1 MRLTEEEIRRITL
14 SAIEELGEN
23 ATPQKVKK
31 IVEESLSKIEHNVP
45 VDKTSHTTGR
55 VILTSFGL
63 NNTGIVAAITKALS
77 EAECDIQDISQKLM
91 GEFFTMIMLVDITQS
106 SYSLKELQEK
116 MNEISDELKIKIFLQ
131 HEDLFRQMHRI

>member
-1 MRLTEEEIRRITL
+1 LRLTEEEIRRITL

-45 VDKTSHTTGR
+45 VDKTAHTTGR

>member
-1 MRLTEEEIRRITL
+1 MRLTEEEIRKITL

-31 IVEESLSKIEHNVP
+31 IVEESLNKLEQKIP
-45 VDKTSHTTGR
+45 FDKTAYTTGR

-63 NNTGIVAAITKALS
+63 NKTGIVAAITKSLG

-91 GEFFTMIMLVDITQS
+91 GDFFTMIMLVDFTQS
-106 SYSLKELQEK
+106 SFSLKELQNE
-116 MNEISDELKIKIFLQ
+116 MNKIADELKIKVFLQ
-131 HEDLFRQMHRI
+131 HEDIFRQMHRI

>member
-77 EAECDIQDISQKLM
+77 EADCDIQDISQKLM